1 MAKRKST
8 SEIKGELKALKKSGL
23 VNIDLRKVTDKQL
36 EDKKVRGGLLR
47 TLSRFKDVV
56 TGQAKTVKVADKKA
70 REALKSRGHRTANN
84 GLVIISTKAGENVK
98 ADKKGNLTFTR
109 KVRDRKT
116 RKEKIEIVH
125 EPNLNFKGVQ
135 TVEDA
140 INAYADQYKTGN
152 KKIAFTYYGNISKR
166 TYSDVKEALLEIL
179 NYEQSQNVI
188 GTSLNPAD
196 VPEIMKSVQIVE
208 YVDAQNYGRSRALIK
223 DSKASFNKYFKKLGK
238 KK

>member
-1 MAKRKST
+1 MAIRKSNT
-8 SEIKGELKALKKSGL
+8 QIKAELKKLKKTGL
-23 VNIDLRKVTDKQL
+23 INIDLRKVTDKQL
-36 EDKKVRGGLLR
+36 NDKKDRSNILR
-47 TLSRFKDVV
+47 SISKFKDII
-56 TGQAKTVKVADKKA
+56 TGNAKAVKVSDKKA
-70 REALKSRGHRTANN
+70 REALKSRGHRTVKN
-84 GLVIISTKAGENVK
+84 GLVIISTKGGENVK

-109 KVRDRKT
+109 TVRDRKT

-140 INAYADQYKTGN
+140 INAYADQYKSSN

-166 TYSDVKEALLEIL
+166 TYSNVKEALLEIM
-179 NYEQSQNVI
+179 NYEQSQNII

-196 VPEIMKSVQIVE
+196 IPEVMKSVQIVE
-208 YVDAQNYGRSRALIK
+208 YIDAQNYGRTRALIN

-238 KK
+238 K